1 MGYGILDLGLGN
13 CFYSFIGGFYFSIC
27 SPVKQTELKP
37 IQHDFH
43 RLLRNFLIKFLTDE
57 GDRILDPFA
66 GSNTTGFVAERLHRN
81 WLAWEINEN
90 YLLGSRYRFIAGN
103 GE

>member
-1 MGYGILDLGLGN
+1 MLPCKANGIKAHPARFPSAFAD
-13 CFYSFIGGFYFSIC
+13 
-27 SPVKQTELKP
+27 
-37 IQHDFH
+37 
-43 RLLRNFLIKFLTDE
+43 FLIKFLTDE